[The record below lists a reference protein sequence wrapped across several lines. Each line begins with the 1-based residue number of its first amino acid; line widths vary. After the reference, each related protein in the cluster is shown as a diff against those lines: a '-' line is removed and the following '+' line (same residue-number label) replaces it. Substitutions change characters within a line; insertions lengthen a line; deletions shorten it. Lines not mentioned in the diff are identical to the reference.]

1 MRLHRG
7 HLLLQ
12 HGGGI
17 DGFTALVALMPRDN
31 MGAAILTNM
40 NGTPLTSIILYN
52 VIDRLLNLS
61 QVDWNKRFKEQLDKA
76 KAEAEKAKKEA
87 DKDRKL
93 ETRPSHPLEDF
104 AGEYEHPAYGT
115 FAIVKDGDQLKVK
128 YNTMDFA
135 LSHYHYDIF
144 EAYNELMDQKIK
156 LSFQTDVKGNI
167 GSVSMQLEPAVE
179 DIVFNRA
186 PEKAM
191 MEKSFLEK
199 FVGQYEYQGIV
210 VTIAL
215 KGDKTLTA
223 SVPGQPEYE
232 LVPYKGT
239 EFNLKGLQGFSV
251 EFKLD
256 ESGKAVEASFKQP
269 NGTFTFKRK

>member
-1 MRLHRG
+1 
-7 HLLLQ
+7 
-12 HGGGI
+12 
-17 DGFTALVALMPRDN
+17 
-31 MGAAILTNM
+31 
-40 NGTPLTSIILYN
+40 
-52 VIDRLLNLS
+52 
-61 QVDWNKRFKEQLDKA
+61 
-76 KAEAEKAKKEA
+76 
-87 DKDRKL
+87 
-93 ETRPSHPLEDF
+93 
-104 AGEYEHPAYGT
+104 
-115 FAIVKDGDQLKVK
+115 
-128 YNTMDFA
+128 
-135 LSHYHYDIF
+135 
-144 EAYNELMDQKIK
+144 MDQKIK